1 MGILLIAVA
10 VYFLGIA
17 GKEWWGHNYWYA
29 VAFIVTCGMGWMIIR
44 SLGITKQFGVRAI
57 VTVIGMLIAVS
68 GWYATASL
76 TRIGPIE
83 WIPYQ
88 KQSFEE
94 AVKSGKTVVLEFTAD
109 WCLNCK
115 TLEIA
120 VLHDRDII
128 KRLSMNDVVPM
139 RVDLTSQSNT
149 LGWQKLRALGSTG
162 IPLTA
167 IFHPGSDQPT
177 LLSSIY
183 TVEVLLQAIEKPKT

>member
-1 MGILLIAVA
+1 M
-10 VYFLGIA
+10 
-17 GKEWWGHNYWYA
+17 
-29 VAFIVTCGMGWMIIR
+29 
-44 SLGITKQFGVRAI
+44 
-57 VTVIGMLIAVS
+57 
-68 GWYATASL
+68 
-76 TRIGPIE
+76 
-83 WIPYQ
+83 
-88 KQSFEE
+88 
-94 AVKSGKTVVLEFTAD
+94 KSGKTVVLEFTAD

-128 KRLSMNDVVPM
+128 KRLSKNDVVPM

-167 IFHPGSDQPT
+167 IYHPGSDQPT

-183 TVEVLLQAIEKPKT
+183 TVEVLLQAIEEPQT